1 MATDINE
8 AFATPKS
15 NVSGSTI
22 GDAGKNAAITVGI
35 VSQLKRTRPWV
46 LLLSVVGFFFTALMG
61 LGTLGIFFG
70 GGAAILGMSGQQMP
84 VNSGLPIIAVGV
96 IYLLMTLL
104 YFFASLYL
112 IRYAG
117 SIKKVINFGGSD
129 NLEAALKSQA
139 SFWKLMGILTLI
151 MIVFMLVGLIFGV
164 GAALIG
170 GIR

>member
-1 MATDINE
+1 MSSNVND

-35 VSQLKRTRPWV
+35 VNQLKRTRPWV
-46 LLLSVVGFFFTALMG
+46 LLLSIVGFFFTALMA

-70 GGAAILGMSGQQMP
+70 GGAAIMGMSGQQMP
-84 VNSGLPIIAVGV
+84 VNSGMPIIAVGV
-96 IYLLMTLL
+96 VYLLMTLL

-112 IRYAG
+112 VRYAG
-117 SIKKVINFGGSD
+117 SIKKVVNFGGSE

-139 SFWKLMGILTLI
+139 SFWKLMGILTLV
-151 MIVFMLVGLIFGV
+151 MIVFMLIGLVFGV
-164 GAALIG
+164 GAALMG